1 MCVHYW
7 KLEPSC
13 SAVDGKIKGKCSKC
27 GEEAE
32 FLDWSGITSEEYLNS
47 LSARTR
53 GRINRLANYE
63 NPPVTLSPK
72 VKCPLAR

>member
-13 SAVDGKIKGKCSKC
+13 SAVEGKIKGVCKKC
-27 GEEAE
+27 GKEAE
-32 FLDWSGITSEEYLNS
+32 FLDWSGITSEEYLKS
-47 LSARTR
+47 LPARTR
-53 GRINRLANYE
+53 GQINRLANYE
-63 NPPVTLSPK
+63 NPPVTLSEK